1 MQPKKSVTDP
11 IHPGEILLEEFMKPL
26 GLTSNGLAMALRVP
40 AARIHAI
47 VSESRGITAD
57 TALRLSRYFSTTSEF
72 WMNLQRDYDL
82 RTVARSSRAEIERAF
97 SHARLHRD
105 LRLVSPAISGWIPAS
120 ACRRTS

>member
-26 GLTSNGLAMALRVP
+26 GLASNGLAMALRVP
-40 AARIHAI
+40 ATRIHAI

-57 TALRLSRYFSTTSEF
+57 TALRLSRYFSTTGEF

-82 RTVARSSRAEIERAF
+82 SVAANASRARIERDVQPRNGA
-97 SHARLHRD
+97 
-105 LRLVSPAISGWIPAS
+105 
-120 ACRRTS
+120 

>member
-1 MQPKKSVTDP
+1 MQQKKSVTNP

-26 GLTSNGLAMALRVP
+26 GLASNGLAMALRVP
-40 AARIHAI
+40 ATRIHAI

-82 RTVARSSRAEIERAF
+82 RTVARLSGTEIERAVQP
-97 SHARLHRD
+97 R
-105 LRLVSPAISGWIPAS
+105 S
-120 ACRRTS
+120 AA